1 MTASPLV
8 KALDAA
14 APQQVTYCIPAWL
27 RDEQIKLA
35 LARPHIGRLQPVET
49 PRAEPCAVVGFGP
62 SLRETWEE
70 VRAFG
75 PNVLS
80 CSGSHKFLIEHGI
93 VPRWHVEVDPRE
105 HKVALL
111 GQPHPDVEYLL
122 ASTCHPKVFDH
133 LAGSK
138 VTLWHVFDGSEEGQR
153 LLPYGEWA
161 VTGGCDVGLRAMT
174 MAAFLGFRDIHL
186 FGLDGCAP
194 DADAQRH
201 AAEHPNGRQKY
212 ATCEYGEKTYYTT
225 PAMLEAARQTFH
237 ELNQMPHVRATFHG
251 TGLIQ
256 AMAQDYV
263 PATAPIPAYLQNVV
277 GFAKPELISAEYR
290 ALNAQLHRENLA
302 YGVGGGKHAA
312 TVKKLRVVRRRRVRA
327 RLRRRQGLPGE
338 GARFPNLAVR
348 PGDPGDRGDRRG
360 RRTWSSARTCSSTSN
375 RSGCVR
381 ARRPAALREEGRLL
395 RHPHR
400 PGVEDPAGRPEHAS
414 DSARRDVLAEEARE
428 VLRSVTSRKGASS
441 CTSSSAE
448 GQDERRR
455 GMTDR
460 CAYLHRLRLA

>member
-290 ALNAQLHRENLA
+290 ALNTQLHRENLA
-302 YGVGGGKHAA
+302 YGVGGGRHAA
-312 TVKKLRVVRRRRVRA
+312 TVKKLRSCDGVESVLDYGAGKGYLAKALDFPIWQYDPAIPEIAETPRPADLVVCTDVLEHIEPERLTYVLGD
-327 RLRRRQGLPGE
+327 LRRCVKRIGYFVIHTGPASKTLPDGRNTHLIQHGE
-338 GARFPNLAVR
+338 TWWRKKLEKFFVI
-348 PGDPGDRGDRRG
+348 GDVKKKGFELHVIVAPKVK
-360 RRTWSSARTCSSTSN
+360 T
-375 RSGCVR
+375 
-381 ARRPAALREEGRLL
+381 
-395 RHPHR
+395 
-400 PGVEDPAGRPEHAS
+400 
-414 DSARRDVLAEEARE
+414 
-428 VLRSVTSRKGASS
+428 KGA
-441 CTSSSAE
+441 A
-448 GQDERRR
+448 
-455 GMTDR
+455 
-460 CAYLHRLRLA
+460 A